1 GVRLEHSDALAEASR
16 SSARLI
22 TRARMPSSSVASPA
36 TGRRGGSTSTAESD
50 ACQAPGHAP
59 GPTRAPHGAGR
70 RKRRDDMANGTTVT
84 ISNDYSNL
92 GDAATREDLE
102 RYAENLQAHLA
113 ERFDREAVVN
123 IDSVMS
129 ATADD
134 ADVRE
139 Y

>member
-1 GVRLEHSDALAEASR
+1 
-16 SSARLI
+16 
-22 TRARMPSSSVASPA
+22 
-36 TGRRGGSTSTAESD
+36 
-50 ACQAPGHAP
+50 
-59 GPTRAPHGAGR
+59 
-70 RKRRDDMANGTTVT
+70 MANGTTVT

-113 ERFDREAVVN
+113 ERFDREVVVN
-123 IDSVMS
+123 IGSVMS

-139 Y
+139 YVQELHAGDGWLELL